1 MPDYGD
7 DRGFGMNVP
16 QRVVRPDTGFDRAG
30 PAIPDRANMRDVAQ
44 GPGGFDPNLRRAGYE
59 NLINQNRNMMSGMD
73 YAGAGAGAGAA
84 VGFGLGTKQPHTKAY
99 ESLWKLANRNVIS
112 KVGASA
118 ANANNQNL
126 ILREWDKLKKMYD
139 AKVAGGGASGTI
151 GQKIK
156 NVGRL
161 AGKYGKFGA
170 LGVLG
175 MAPEWWNIMTG
186 EGGEIAPEFA
196 TQQGSQF
203 SFSRG
208 GIASLI
214 RRRL

>member
-7 DRGFGMNVP
+7 DRGFGRDVP

-30 PAIPDRANMRDVAQ
+30 PAIPDRTNMRDVAQ

-84 VGFGLGTKQPHTKAY
+84 IGFGLGTKQPHTKAY
-99 ESLWKLANRNVIS
+99 EALWKVANRNVNPSGTAPLNVI
-112 KVGASA
+112 
-118 ANANNQNL
+118 Q
-126 ILREWDKLKKMYD
+126 REWEKLKQIYD
-139 AKVAGGGASGTI
+139 RKVAGGGASGTI

-170 LGVLG
+170 LGALG

-186 EGGEIAPEFA
+186 EGGEIAPEFE

-214 RRRL
+214 RRL